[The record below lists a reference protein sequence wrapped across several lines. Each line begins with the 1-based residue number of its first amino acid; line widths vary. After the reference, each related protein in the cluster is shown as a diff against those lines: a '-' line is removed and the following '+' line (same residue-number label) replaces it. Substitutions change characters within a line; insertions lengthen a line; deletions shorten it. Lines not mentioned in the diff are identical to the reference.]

1 MSYAYSYGFNSNRF
15 DKYATI
21 QEDVADMYIE
31 DIEEEEEEEVFI
43 ELDEN
48 ELAELEMEIM

>member
-31 DIEEEEEEEVFI
+31 DIEEEEEEVFI